1 MSQVAYINVPRTTL
15 ISVGFDTSFEMAA
28 DRYYGYGRGPYGYPG
43 PGSGYPPMG
52 YPGGPNIPF
61 YPVPPPYFYPPHG
74 MPPSHPG
81 IEVAVVDDG
90 PIMAGETVELP
101 YSTYRWV
108 PACLSQ
114 RSLPMGALR
123 VGVDVDG
130 DEIFA
135 GRSHHSGDLLPAKV
149 IPAKNVA
156 YVCYC
161 GEEILVDQFE
171 VLVPSMFSWQFATGG
186 NVPPGAVEAGVTA
199 DGEKLYFG
207 RVTHDGCTTPG
218 KIQGSHGV
226 CYYPFD
232 GEERSSPEYEVL
244 VLM

>member
-1 MSQVAYINVPRTTL
+1 M
-15 ISVGFDTSFEMAA
+15 A
-28 DRYYGYGRGPYGYPG
+28 DRYPGYGYGYPPGP
-43 PGSGYPPMG
+43 PGSGFPPMG
-52 YPGGPNIPF
+52 FPQGPN
-61 YPVPPPYFYPPHG
+61 VGFYPPYPG
-74 MPPSHPG
+74 NFFPPPPG
-81 IEVAVVDDG
+81 GAGFDVAVVDDG
-90 PIMAGETVELP
+90 PTMPGETVELP

-130 DEIFA
+130 DAIYA
-135 GRSHHSGDLLPAKV
+135 GRAHHNGDLLPAKV
-149 IPAKNVA
+149 IPSKNVC

-171 VLVPSMFSWQFATGG
+171 VLVPAMFSWQFATGG
-186 NVPPGAVEAGVTA
+186 NVPPGAVDAGVTA
-199 DGEKLYFG
+199 DGEKLYYG

-244 VLM
+244 VLL